1 MNALNGVRLFGVLI
15 GALFVFQDAAHAAY
29 TITIQQSGANVVA
42 SGSGTINT
50 AALAIMS
57 SNIPLAHNIN
67 STNATVVVG
76 GGGNIDQYKTISP
89 PSNFGSTTA
98 SATTANSGTGSMFGV
113 NGKSASLYVPTG
125 YVSGTFISGTS
136 QWNTATLSTLKL
148 STGTYTYTWG
158 SGANAD
164 SVIVKIL
171 GAPSLSV
178 SATHSS
184 PIFQAGPGTIT
195 LTVNNTA
202 GRRPVPRQFPI
213 RSILPSRS
221 TACHRG
227 CSTSSQTVTC
237 TIASGASAASTAFT
251 LNVTA
256 SATAAASISNTA
268 TLTDSTDTIT
278 TGTSNDTI
286 PVNTEPPQADSDLS
300 QTLLSGSTDNG
311 LCAAGNMTLTAT
323 DLVKNTSGSTLTN
336 PYAVISTLSGGN
348 SLLSESV
355 NASSVASNRGNTQKH
370 LRSTSSWQPAV
381 RSNSS
386 STCEAIRL

>member
-1 MNALNGVRLFGVLI
+1 MNALNRVRLFGVLI

-50 AALAIMS
+50 AALAIPSMS

-98 SATTANSGTGSMFGV
+98 SATPANSGTGSMFGV

-136 QWNTATLSTLKL
+136 QWNGMTLSML
-148 STGTYTYTWG
+148 SLTTGTYTYTWG

-164 SVIVKIL
+164 SVTVKIL
-171 GAPSLSV
+171 GPLSLSV

-195 LTVNNTA
+195 LTVNNT
-202 GRRPVPRQFPI
+202 GGP
-213 RSILPSRS
+213 
-221 TACHRG
+221 TAEDTKHIKDKFLYDVNKLQSC
-227 CSTSSQTVTC
+227 
-237 TIASGASAASTAFT
+237 
-251 LNVTA
+251 LDL
-256 SATAAASISNTA
+256 
-268 TLTDSTDTIT
+268 LTKCF
-278 TGTSNDTI
+278 
-286 PVNTEPPQADSDLS
+286 E
-300 QTLLSGSTDNG
+300 
-311 LCAAGNMTLTAT
+311 
-323 DLVKNTSGSTLTN
+323 
-336 PYAVISTLSGGN
+336 
-348 SLLSESV
+348 
-355 NASSVASNRGNTQKH
+355 
-370 LRSTSSWQPAV
+370 W
-381 RSNSS
+381 
-386 STCEAIRL
+386 

>member
-42 SGSGTINT
+42 SGSGTINK
-50 AALAIMS
+50 AALGIPSM
-57 SNIPLAHNIN
+57 SNISLARNIN

-125 YVSGTFISGTS
+125 YVSGTFISGTT
-136 QWNTATLSTLKL
+136 QWNGATLSTLSL
-148 STGTYTYTWG
+148 TTGTYTYTWG

-164 SVIVKIL
+164 SVTVKIL

-195 LTVNNTA
+195 LTVNNTGGTTA
-202 GRRPVPRQFPI
+202 G
-213 RSILPSRS
+213 
-221 TACHRG
+221 TATVSDTINSAFTINSVSSG

-251 LNVTA
+251 VNVTA
-256 SATAAASISNTA
+256 SAAATASISNTA

-286 PVNTEPPQADSDLS
+286 PVSTEPPQVDSQLS
-300 QTLLSGSTDNG
+300 QTMLSGSTDNG

-336 PYAVISTLSGGN
+336 PYAIVTTLSGGN

-355 NASSVASNRGNTQKH
+355 DSSSVASNGNATFTFHIKLATCGTFQ
-370 LRSTSSWQPAV
+370 LFFDV
-381 RSNSS
+381 RSN
-386 STCEAIRL
+386 